1 MPCEGFLCG
10 GASIVNVL
18 VRYLIIKPYD
28 ARNLLRA
35 FTGVYILV
43 IRFPSFRVVYFYI
56 TVIF

>member
-35 FTGVYILV
+35 FTGVYAV
-43 IRFPSFRVVYFYI
+43 MVYVRTCI
-56 TVIF
+56 ISLLS